1 MEATYL
7 PLVHEQGQPLLVQLV
22 QLVHHQLVLAL
33 VHLALVQLQWVRL
46 VRLVQLV

>member
-1 MEATYL
+1 VEATYW
-7 PLVHEQGQPLLVQLV
+7 PLVHEQGQPLLVKLV

-46 VRLVQLV
+46 VQLV

>member
-1 MEATYL
+1 VEATYW
-7 PLVHEQGQPLLVQLV
+7 PLVHEQGQPLLV

>member
-1 MEATYL
+1 MEATYW

-22 QLVHHQLVLAL
+22 QHQLVLAL